1 MIGPIRWSRVIEG
14 GWSAAIVAAAALWA
28 SGVGWADSA
37 KAQDPPAA
45 APEAEA
51 PEGDEAPKTDEKPE
65 AKENSEAEE
74 KADEKPKAT
83 DSMTLPDGE
92 VIQPFVPLHP
102 RTVEDREETEVVRLF
117 SVARALEARR
127 AFADAA
133 EVLLEAAK
141 LDPDSVAIAR
151 RLCRLYLGPL
161 ARPDLAVDYG
171 KRALEA
177 DPGDTDTLE
186 RLFNHYVRKND
197 FQACE
202 TLLRDVLANPK
213 LEEHAPGRLV
223 AQVELGRLYASRLND
238 PEKAADAYAEVVK
251 GLDDRS
257 ANRLS
262 PGDLNRILGNDPAL
276 SYLSFGV
283 VFLAAER
290 DELAIKAFERGLVYD
305 ETNPQIPLLLAEAL
319 LKNGE
324 GDRALA
330 LVDRY
335 IKRQPQ
341 GVEAYDLLSKVLT
354 DLGREDE
361 ITPRL
366 EAAAARDSKNVPLQ
380 YVLADRYRE
389 TGQVDKAEAI
399 YKELLTSQPTP
410 QTYRA
415 LTASLLKRRK
425 AGDLLRVIC
434 EAVGRPQGFE
444 AVMPQLQA
452 AAEDDELAEEMLDEG
467 FKLLSADPP
476 ELPSAAFTVLGIVAN
491 PDRSERKPE
500 RLERLLKLQR
510 LKLQKDP
517 NPKDYLE
524 IADTQ
529 QRMDQYA
536 EAAATLEEM
545 MEKFPG
551 EANSRYLT
559 VLSSFHRRSNQPEK
573 ALEAVRKA
581 VKLEPNDSEIL
592 AQLATV
598 LGDLGELDEAIPI
611 YEKVIK
617 AEPDNPMYEFMLGGL
632 LIKFERNDEAIKLF
646 QDMLKRNASNDE
658 ITKLIHSHLSIIYV
672 NQGDY
677 ARGQAELEKVLERYP
692 DDPGVNNDLGYLYA
706 EQGKNLERAEAMIR
720 KALKDDPDNYAFL
733 DSLGWVLFKLG
744 RYQEAVAPLEK
755 AVELH
760 KKAEERGAAS
770 PDATLAD
777 HLGDVYLQLQEVEK
791 AREIWRE
798 AEEAAANAIPPD
810 KRLDDIRKKLK
821 ALDEADKAPKPS
833 TTETP

>member
-1 MIGPIRWSRVIEG
+1 MVGPIRWSRTIWRDWLAPAV
-14 GWSAAIVAAAALWA
+14 AIAALFA
-28 SGVGWADSA
+28 AGVGGGH
-37 KAQDPPAA
+37 PAA
-45 APEAEA
+45 AQEPSPPA
-51 PEGDEAPKTDEKPE
+51 P
-65 AKENSEAEE
+65 
-74 KADEKPKAT
+74 KADESPKPEESPKADQAAKPEEPPRAT
-83 DSMTLPDGE
+83 DSLVLPDGE
-92 VIQPFVPLHP
+92 EIKPFVPLHP
-102 RTVEDREETEVVRLF
+102 RTVENREETEVVRLF

-177 DPGDTDTLE
+177 EPSDTDTLE
-186 RLFNHYVRKND
+186 RLFNYYVRKND

-202 TLLRDVLANPK
+202 TLLREVLANPK

-223 AQVELGRLYASRLND
+223 AQVELGRLYASRLNN

-262 PGDLNRILGNDPAL
+262 PGDMLRILGNEPAM
-276 SYLSFGV
+276 SYLGFGV
-283 VFLAAER
+283 VFLAAKR
-290 DELAIKAFERGLVYD
+290 DDLAIKAFERGLVYD
-305 ETNPQIPLLLAEAL
+305 ETNPQIPLLLAETL
-319 LKNGE
+319 LKAGK
-324 GDRALA
+324 GDQALA

-341 GVEAYDLLSKVLT
+341 GVEAYDLLAKVLT
-354 DLGREDE
+354 ELHREDE

-389 TGQVDKAEAI
+389 TGQVEKAEAL
-399 YKELLTSQPTP
+399 YKQLLTSQPTP

-425 AGDLLRVIC
+425 AGDLLKVIC

-452 AAEDDELAEEMLDEG
+452 AANDDELAEQMLDEG
-467 FKLLSADPP
+467 LKLLSADPP

-491 PDRSERKPE
+491 PDRSERKPA

-545 MEKFPG
+545 MDKFPG
-551 EANSRYLT
+551 EVNPRYLT
-559 VLSSFHRRSNQPEK
+559 VLSSFYRRSNQSEK
-573 ALEAVRKA
+573 ALEAVRRA
-581 VKLEPNDSEIL
+581 VKLEPNDSEIQ

-598 LGDLGELDEAIPI
+598 LGDLGKLDEAVPI
-611 YEKVIK
+611 FEKVIK

-646 QDMLKRNASNDE
+646 QDMLKRNASKDE
-658 ITKLIHSHLSIIYV
+658 IVKLIHSNLSIIYV

-677 ARGQAELEKVLERYP
+677 AKGQAELEKVIERFP

-706 EQGKNLERAEAMIR
+706 EQGKNLEKAEAMIR
-720 KALKDDPDNYAFL
+720 KALQDDPDNYAFL

-744 RYQEAVAPLEK
+744 KFQEAVEPLEK

-760 KKAEERGAAS
+760 KQAEERGMAS
-770 PDATLAD
+770 PDATLPE
-777 HLGDVYLQLQEVEK
+777 HLGDVYLQLQDVEK
-791 AREIWRE
+791 ARNIWRK
-798 AEEAAANAIPPD
+798 AEEAAANSVPPD
-810 KRLDDIRKKLK
+810 KRLEEIRKKLK
-821 ALDEADKAPKPS
+821 SLDEVDKAPKPS

>member
-1 MIGPIRWSRVIEG
+1 MIGPIRWSRAMGRCWLAPAVAIAALFAASV
-14 GWSAAIVAAAALWA
+14 GWSTSAAA
-28 SGVGWADSA
+28 
-37 KAQDPPAA
+37 QEPPSP

-51 PEGDEAPKTDEKPE
+51 PKPE
-65 AKENSEAEE
+65 ETP
-74 KADEKPKAT
+74 KPDNEPAT
-83 DSMTLPDGE
+83 DSDVLVLPNGE
-92 VIQPFVPLHP
+92 KIDPFVPLHP
-102 RTVEDREETEVVRLF
+102 RTVEDRKQTEVVRLF
-117 SVARALEARR
+117 GVARALEARR

-133 EVLLEAAK
+133 EVLLEADK

-151 RLCRLYLGPL
+151 RLCRLYIGPL

-177 DPGDTDTLE
+177 DPSDTDTLE
-186 RLFNHYVRKND
+186 RLFNYYIRKND

-202 TLLRDVLANPK
+202 TLLRDVLANPN

-238 PEKAADAYAEVVK
+238 VEKAADAYAEVVK

-262 PGDLNRILGNDPAL
+262 PGDLHRVLGDEPAM
-276 SYLSFGV
+276 SYLGFGV
-283 VFLAAER
+283 VFLAAQR
-290 DELAIKAFERGLVYD
+290 DDLAIKAFERGLVYD
-305 ETNPQIPLLLAEAL
+305 ETNPQIPLLLAETL
-319 LKNGE
+319 LKTDK

-341 GVEAYDLLSKVLT
+341 GVEAYDLLAKVLT
-354 DLGREDE
+354 ALHREDE

-366 EAAAARDSKNVPLQ
+366 EEAAARDSKNVPLQ

-389 TGQVDKAEAI
+389 TGQVEKAEAL
-399 YKELLTSQPTP
+399 YKQLLTSQPTP

-415 LTASLLKRRK
+415 LSASLLKRRK
-425 AGDLLRVIC
+425 AGDLLKVIC

-452 AAEDDELAEEMLDEG
+452 AAADDELAERMLDEG
-467 FKLLSADPP
+467 LKLLSADPP
-476 ELPSAAFTVLGIVAN
+476 ELPPAAFTVLGIVAN
-491 PDRSERKPE
+491 PDRTERKPA

-551 EANSRYLT
+551 EVNPRYLT
-559 VLSSFHRRSNQPEK
+559 VLSSFYRRSNQSEK
-573 ALEAVRKA
+573 ALEAVRRA
-581 VKLEPNDSEIL
+581 VKMEPNDSEIQ

-598 LGDLGELDEAIPI
+598 LGDLGKLDEAVPI
-611 YEKVIK
+611 FEKVIK
-617 AEPDNPMYEFMLGGL
+617 AEPDNPMYEFMLGAL
-632 LIKFERNDEAIKLF
+632 LIKYERNDEAIKF
-646 QDMLKRNASNDE
+646 FEDMLKRNASKDE
-658 ITKLIHSHLSIIYV
+658 VVKLIHSNLSIIYV

-677 ARGQAELEKVLERYP
+677 ARGQAELEKVFERFP

-706 EQGKNLERAEAMIR
+706 EQGKNLEKAEAMIR
-720 KALKDDPDNYAFL
+720 KALQDDPDNYAFL
-733 DSLGWVLFKLG
+733 DSLGWVLFKRG
-744 RYQEAVAPLEK
+744 KYQEALEPLEK

-760 KKAEERGAAS
+760 KQAEMRGMAS
-770 PDATLAD
+770 PDATLPD
-777 HLGDVYLQLQEVEK
+777 HLGDVYLQLQDVEK
-791 AREIWRE
+791 ARNIWRQ
-798 AEEAAANAIPPD
+798 AEEAAANSVPPD
-810 KRLDDIRKKLK
+810 KRLEEIRKKLNS
-821 ALDEADKAPKPS
+821 LDEAVQAPKPS